1 MLSKIERKNISMR
14 KIVLYAATVALL
26 ISTALCVSAQR
37 RQVILD
43 RVVAV
48 VGGSSILHSELTE
61 YAEALVAQRR
71 QMGYTSDRDP
81 MHEALEALLE
91 QKLLYNQAILDSV
104 EISNSEV
111 NSRIEAYLQQLV
123 EEAGGIQALE
133 TREHMPIFTYREM
146 LRSRYEEQAY
156 AQAMQA
162 TVVSKVAIV
171 PGEVERFY
179 RRIDKDSL
187 PIIGEQYVYAQIT
200 RFPASMKEAKQRTKE
215 RLLDMRERII
225 TGQTSF
231 SVLARMYSVDGS
243 AIYGGEMQPAP
254 SSMYVRPFAEALEKL
269 KPGQVSEIVETEF
282 GFHIIELI
290 DKKGELY
297 HCRHIVLRPTYT
309 REELMQPAH
318 QLDSI
323 ARLIRLDSLKFED
336 AALRYSD
343 DASSKMNGGIVSN
356 HDVLARQGVYDGARL
371 TATRFL
377 KEDFGLEGGKALEDY
392 NALMRLK
399 IGEISDSFQTTD
411 FTGNQL
417 SKIVK
422 LVEIIPA
429 HVASLEDDYVRLEE
443 MALNQKRERVFR
455 EWLDTKIESM
465 YIYIDPEY
473 RDWEFVNRKWIK

>member
-1 MLSKIERKNISMR
+1 
-14 KIVLYAATVALL
+14 
-26 ISTALCVSAQR
+26 
-37 RQVILD
+37 
-43 RVVAV
+43 
-48 VGGSSILHSELTE
+48 
-61 YAEALVAQRR
+61 
-71 QMGYTSDRDP
+71 
-81 MHEALEALLE
+81 
-91 QKLLYNQAILDSV
+91 
-104 EISNSEV
+104 
-111 NSRIEAYLQQLV
+111 
-123 EEAGGIQALE
+123 
-133 TREHMPIFTYREM
+133 
-146 LRSRYEEQAY
+146 
-156 AQAMQA
+156 
-162 TVVSKVAIV
+162 
-171 PGEVERFY
+171 
-179 RRIDKDSL
+179 
-187 PIIGEQYVYAQIT
+187 
-200 RFPASMKEAKQRTKE
+200 MKEAKQRTKE

-356 HDVLARQGVYDGARL
+356 HDVLTRQGVYDGARL

-399 IGEISDSFQTTD
+399 VGEISDSFQTTD

-443 MALNQKRERVFR
+443 MALNQKRERIFR

>member
-1 MLSKIERKNISMR
+1 MR

-48 VGGSSILHSELTE
+48 VGGSSILHSELKE

-104 EISNSEV
+104 EISNGEV
-111 NSRIEAYLQQLV
+111 NSRIEAYLQQLI

-133 TREHMPIFTYREM
+133 VREHMPIFNYREM
-146 LRSRYEEQAY
+146 LRTRYEEQAY

-162 TVVSKVAIV
+162 TVISKVSIV

-179 RRIDKDSL
+179 RKIDKDSL

-356 HDVLARQGVYDGARL
+356 HDVLTRQGVYDGARL

-399 IGEISDSFQTTD
+399 VGEISDSFQTTD

-443 MALNQKRERVFR
+443 MALNQKRERAFR